1 MLDII
6 NPWRALRRANAYI
19 AELEEE
25 IAHWEIDSEED
36 YLVYRDAAQ
45 RLERAEA
52 LIAKGHFRNPK
63 TGCIGPKGKTY
74 DV

>member
-52 LIAKGHFRNPK
+52 LIAQGHFRNPE
-63 TGCIGPKGKTY
+63 TGRIGPKGKTFQ
-74 DV
+74 

>member
-36 YLVYRDAAQ
+36 YLIYRDAAQ

-52 LIAKGHFRNPK
+52 LIAQGHFRNPK
-63 TGCIGPKGKTY
+63 TGCIGPKGKTFQ
-74 DV
+74 